1 MLLAQTPA
9 LPEGRGALYLMVLPR
24 PDEFWVLEIHFE
36 PRISG
41 CPNVALGDTGL
52 YGVAVGREGMLQSQS
67 ISLLVAG

>member
-1 MLLAQTPA
+1 
-9 LPEGRGALYLMVLPR
+9 MVLPR